1 MIRWHFAENFPAGVV
16 SLSLTL
22 RVFQGPPSLSIQ
34 NRVSDQSDRPSRS
47 LHPETLAIRTQTPTS
62 AEREHSTPLFLTS
75 SFVFDDAE
83 QARALFA
90 DEEPGNIYSRYSNPN
105 IDEFVRKMAL
115 LEGAEDGIAFASG
128 MAAVFGSMAAYL
140 KSGDHVVASR
150 ALFGSTH
157 QLFAKL
163 FPRWGIT
170 SSYVDADAHADVWAS
185 AVQPSTKLLFVETPS
200 NPGLALIDLEKLGN
214 LASDRGLLLVVDN
227 CFTTPMLQQP
237 VKWGAHLVVHS
248 ATKFIDGQGRVLG
261 GVVVGTAKL
270 ITDLRFFVR
279 HTGPA
284 MSPFNAW
291 VLSKS
296 LETLSVRM
304 ERHCANA
311 LAIAT
316 HFERYEGLA
325 FVRYPYLPSHPD
337 FALAKK
343 QMSGGGGIVVLE
355 LKGGLERARRFLD
368 ALELLSH
375 TPNLGDVRSIVTHPS
390 STTHS
395 KLSEA
400 ERVQVGIVPGL
411 IRISVGLE
419 HRDDIIADI
428 EQALG
433 RSA

>member
-1 MIRWHFAENFPAGVV
+1 MSEHP
-16 SLSLTL
+16 
-22 RVFQGPPSLSIQ
+22 
-34 NRVSDQSDRPSRS
+34 DRTHRT
-47 LHPETLAIRTQTPTS
+47 LHPETLAIRTQTARG

-90 DEEPGNIYSRYSNPN
+90 EEEQGNIYSRYSNPN
-105 IDEFVRKMAL
+105 TDEFVRKMAL
-115 LEGAEDGIAFASG
+115 LEGADDGIAFSSG

-157 QLFAKL
+157 QLFTKL
-163 FPRWGIT
+163 FPRWGII
-170 SSYVDADAHADVWAS
+170 SSYVDADATPDAWAA
-185 AVQPSTKLLFVETPS
+185 AVTSSTKMLFVETPS
-200 NPGLALIDLEKLGN
+200 NPGLALIDLAMLGKL
-214 LASDRGLLLVVDN
+214 AAERGLLFVVDN
-227 CFTTPMLQQP
+227 CFTTPILQQP
-237 VKWGAHLVVHS
+237 IRWGAHLIVHS
-248 ATKFIDGQGRVLG
+248 ATKFLDGQGRVLG
-261 GVVVGTAKL
+261 GVVVGTAAL
-270 ITDLRFFVR
+270 IAELRFFIR

-304 ERHCANA
+304 ERHCSNS
-311 LAIAT
+311 LAIAE
-316 HFERYEGLA
+316 HFEKHAALD
-325 FVRYPYLPSHPD
+325 FVRYPHLPSHPD
-337 FALAKK
+337 YALARK
-343 QMSGGGGIVVLE
+343 QMSAGGGIVVLE
-355 LKGGLERARRFLD
+355 LKGGLQRARRFLD

-375 TPNLGDVRSIVTHPS
+375 TPNLGDARSIVTHPT

-400 ERVQVGIVPGL
+400 ERLQVGIVPGL
-411 IRISVGLE
+411 IRVSVGLE

-428 EQALG
+428 EQALE

>member
-1 MIRWHFAENFPAGVV
+1 MA
-16 SLSLTL
+16 
-22 RVFQGPPSLSIQ
+22 
-34 NRVSDQSDRPSRS
+34 DQPFRTSRP
-47 LHPETLAIRTQTPTS
+47 LHPETLAIRTQTARS
-62 AEREHSTPLFLTS
+62 GEREHSTPLYLTS

-90 DEEPGNIYSRYSNPN
+90 DEVPGNIYSRYSNPN
-105 IDEFVRKMAL
+105 TDEFVRKMVL

-128 MAAVFGSMAAYL
+128 MAAVFGSMAAFL
-140 KSGDHVVASR
+140 RSGDHVVASR

-157 QLFAKL
+157 QLFTKL

-170 SSYVDADAHADVWAS
+170 ASYVDADASPETWAA
-185 AVQPSTKLLFVETPS
+185 AVQPATKMLFVETPS
-200 NPGLALIDLEKLGN
+200 NPGLSLLDLDMLGALCAARKLV
-214 LASDRGLLLVVDN
+214 LIVDN
-227 CFTTPMLQQP
+227 CFTTPILQQP
-237 VKWGAHLVVHS
+237 IRHGAHLVVHS
-248 ATKFIDGQGRVLG
+248 ATKWIDGQGRALG
-261 GVVVGTAKL
+261 GVVVGSAAL
-270 ITDLRFFVR
+270 IGELRFFTR

-311 LAIAT
+311 LAVAT
-316 HFERYEGLA
+316 HFEGHPALD
-325 FVRYPYLPSHPD
+325 FVRYPYLTSHPD
-337 FALAKK
+337 HALALR
-343 QMSGGGGIVVLE
+343 QMSAGGGIVVLE
-355 LKGGLERARRFLD
+355 LKGGLPRARRFLD

-375 TPNLGDVRSIVTHPS
+375 TPNLGDVRSIVTHPT

-400 ERVQVGIVPGL
+400 ERLEVGIVPGMV
-411 IRISVGLE
+411 RISVGLE

-428 EQALG
+428 EQALD
-433 RSA
+433 RSV

>member
-1 MIRWHFAENFPAGVV
+1 MSERP
-16 SLSLTL
+16 
-22 RVFQGPPSLSIQ
+22 
-34 NRVSDQSDRPSRS
+34 DRTHRT
-47 LHPETLAIRTQTPTS
+47 LHPETLAIRTQTARG

-90 DEEPGNIYSRYSNPN
+90 EEEQGNIYSRYSNPN
-105 IDEFVRKMAL
+105 TDEFVRKMAL
-115 LEGAEDGIAFASG
+115 LEGADDGIAFSSG

-157 QLFAKL
+157 QLFTKL

-170 SSYVDADAHADVWAS
+170 SSYVDADATPDAWAA
-185 AVQPSTKLLFVETPS
+185 AVTSSTKMLFVETPS
-200 NPGLALIDLEKLGN
+200 NPGLALIDLAMLGKL
-214 LASDRGLLLVVDN
+214 AAERGLLFVVDN
-227 CFTTPMLQQP
+227 CFTTPILQQP
-237 VKWGAHLVVHS
+237 IRWGAHLVVHS
-248 ATKFIDGQGRVLG
+248 ATKFLDGQGRVLG
-261 GVVVGTAKL
+261 GVVVGTAAL
-270 ITDLRFFVR
+270 IAELRFFIR

-304 ERHCANA
+304 ERHCSNS
-311 LAIAT
+311 LAIAE
-316 HFERYEGLA
+316 HFEKHAALD
-325 FVRYPYLPSHPD
+325 FVRYPHLPSHPD
-337 FALAKK
+337 YALARK
-343 QMSGGGGIVVLE
+343 QMSAGGGIVVLE
-355 LKGGLERARRFLD
+355 LKGGLQRARRFLD

-375 TPNLGDVRSIVTHPS
+375 TPNLGDARSIVTHPT

-400 ERVQVGIVPGL
+400 ERLQVGIVPGL
-411 IRISVGLE
+411 IRVSVGLE

-428 EQALG
+428 EQALE